1 MKKKLKRRPMAE
13 INVVP
18 YIDVMMVLL
27 VIFMISTP
35 LLTQGVKVD
44 LPQAST
50 ESLEIE
56 VADTLIAKVDQR
68 GNLYLTLGNE
78 NEESVTRD
86 SMLEQV
92 KQFMSEHPKTTVLV
106 AGDEETEYRLVMD
119 LLVLLSTADIP
130 NVGLMTKPIEELVKK

>member
-1 MKKKLKRRPMAE
+1 MTKKLKRKPMAE

-50 ESLEIE
+50 ETLEIE

-68 GNLYLTLGNE
+68 GNLYLTLGNG

-86 SMLEQV
+86 NMLEQV
-92 KQFMSEHPKTTVLV
+92 KQFILEKPQTTVLV

-119 LLVLLSTADIP
+119 LLVLLSSAGIP
-130 NVGLMTKPIEELVKK
+130 NVGLMTKPIEDLVK

>member
-50 ESLEIE
+50 DNLEIE
-56 VADTLIAKVDQR
+56 VADTLIAKVDRR

-78 NEESVTRD
+78 NEESVTRE

-92 KQFMSEHPKTTVLV
+92 KQFMSENPKTTVLV

-119 LLVLLSTADIP
+119 LLVLLSSADIP
-130 NVGLMTKPIEELVKK
+130 NVGLMTKPIEDLVK

>member
-1 MKKKLKRRPMAE
+1 MKKKLKRRPIAE

-50 ESLEIE
+50 DTLEIE
-56 VADTLIAKVDQR
+56 VAETLIAKVDQR
-68 GNLYLTLGNE
+68 GNLYLTLGNA
-78 NEESVTRD
+78 NEESVTREG
-86 SMLEQV
+86 MLEQA
-92 KQFMSEHPKTTVLV
+92 KQFIVDNPKTTVLV

-119 LLVLLSTADIP
+119 LLVLLSTAGIAD
-130 NVGLMTKPIEELVKK
+130 VGLMTKPIEELVKQ